1 MSALTKLTERFV
13 ETDIDEEI
21 IIMRLDNGEL
31 LTLSGT
37 AASMWR
43 LIDGS
48 RDRVALLA
56 ALTDEFAVAQADIVP
71 DVDAFL
77 QGLRE
82 AGLLADI

>member
-1 MSALTKLTERFV
+1 MSALTKLAERFV

-37 AASMWR
+37 AASIWR

-48 RDRVALLA
+48 RDRPALLA
-56 ALTDEFAVAQADIVP
+56 ALTDEFAAAETDITADA
-71 DVDAFL
+71 DKFL
-77 QGLRE
+77 LELRE
-82 AGLLADI
+82 AGLLV